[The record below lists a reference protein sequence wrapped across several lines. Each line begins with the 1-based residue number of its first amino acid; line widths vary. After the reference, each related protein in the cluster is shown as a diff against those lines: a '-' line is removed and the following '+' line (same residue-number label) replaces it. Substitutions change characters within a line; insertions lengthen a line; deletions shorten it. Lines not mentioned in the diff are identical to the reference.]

1 MTEGELVLNS
11 DQLRKGFECIQ
22 FDSAIITLKVVAVSG
37 HGDFMHIFLSGHG
50 DFMHIFLSGHGDFM
64 HIFLSGHGDFMHIFL
79 PCKVFDT
86 LELLLFIRDYF
97 YERVWSV

>member
-50 DFMHIFLSGHGDFM
+50 DFMHIFL
-64 HIFLSGHGDFMHIFL
+64 

>member
-50 DFMHIFLSGHGDFM
+50 DFMHIFL
-64 HIFLSGHGDFMHIFL
+64 
-79 PCKVFDT
+79 PCKVFYT

>member
-11 DQLRKGFECIQ
+11 EQLRKGFECIQ

-64 HIFLSGHGDFMHIFL
+64 HIFL
-79 PCKVFDT
+79 PCKVFYT